1 MKTIVVGYDGSEA
14 SQLALARVAELA
26 PLLQARV
33 IVTSVETPVV
43 TDGGLMPAPAGN
55 VDLDLDF
62 HEREHRERRRL
73 LAEAQSYLDER
84 GIAAEVAPAVGPPVD
99 EIIEV
104 AEQHDADLI
113 VVGTHEP
120 GFLERLLRGS
130 VSQGVARRARCDV
143 LIVHPRGKE
152 RSGGRNSNV

>member
-14 SQLALARVAELA
+14 SDAALDRVAELA
-26 PLLQARV
+26 PLLQAKV
-33 IVTSVETPVV
+33 IVTSVEMPVV
-43 TDGGLMPAPAGN
+43 TNGGLVPAPAIS
-55 VDLDLDF
+55 VDLEL
-62 HEREHRERRRL
+62 HEREHRERERL
-73 LAEAQSYLDER
+73 LAHAQSYLAER
-84 GIAAEVAPAVGPPVD
+84 GIAAEVAAAVGPPVD
-99 EIIEV
+99 EIIAV

-143 LIVHPRGKE
+143 LVVHPREKGKE
-152 RSGGRNSNV
+152 

>member
-14 SQLALARVAELA
+14 SQLALDRVAELT
-26 PLLQARV
+26 PLLQAKV
-33 IVTSVETPVV
+33 IVTSVEMPVV
-43 TDGGLMPAPAGN
+43 VDSGLMPAPAVN
-55 VDLDLDF
+55 VDLDL

-73 LAEAQSYLDER
+73 LTEAQSYLAER

-130 VSQGVARRARCDV
+130 VSQGVARRAHCDV
-143 LIVHPRGKE
+143 LIVHPRVKDQA
-152 RSGGRNSNV
+152 